1 MATITMENSG
11 WSGNGDMGDSHV
23 EAHSEQR
30 QFLQEDE
37 PFIETLTDN
46 KTGDLST
53 SLVLDYALKN
63 GYKKSPEE
71 WAKLPPSK
79 QKGSYDV
86 YFGSLFLRTAKAK
99 KKRLDDK
106 KTTPTTRRRIGQEL
120 ASLQHNGM
128 IIDSSLFYISNTAI
142 YQDMDK
148 DELKKYRQFE
158 RKTFER
164 FYKSKTFQ
172 ELNPELIRAE
182 IHFDEMGAMHL
193 QTQQEWLYKD
203 GRNRSSYSKRAVI
216 KKLLIKKYGSE
227 KELQNRLDALC
238 FFHHNFGKVNKGDT
252 VKPGVDRRPDLAYL
266 EYAESGRPLRVS
278 RSVKKNTKTKDGYRD
293 FAYSAPERRTR
304 LTELWRLEQI
314 SELRAIALQ
323 TAKEMNV
330 DYSVDQHYTTDNKHR
345 NRVQYLEHQHLKGVN
360 GQLSDDNQKLT
371 GQIKDSKKALSATNK
386 DIATAAAQSAKQNAE
401 LEKTIKAKNA
411 ANSAVRQA
419 YTAIT
424 GSLPVDKNGQNLSVK
439 KTAEALKKAVSSLK
453 SDANKQQKR
462 LKDAQTMADTLE
474 TANEQAKASLTD
486 TKTQRQNEEKQL
498 RKLQKQRQQREQ
510 EAAEQQ
516 QQQQQQQKTFQE
528 NEKLLATQS
537 NSLNGLKAQ
546 TKAEQKK
553 LNRLKQQRKQQE
565 QQPEQKKLRA
575 KAAEY
580 DKINAAVGNEVP
592 QGVTLADYV
601 ISKFSLFAKRAKQRI
616 ENNKHIVKMQTA
628 IVKFLRLSGVKIND
642 DVANVYSTTED
653 NKQRDVLT
661 DTINE
666 RYQQISGGMEKNK
679 QKNAAAN
686 RKRQQKQDQS
696 AWGE

>member
-99 KKRLDDK
+99 KKRLDNK

-148 DELKKYRQFE
+148 DELKKYRHFE

-278 RSVKKNTKTKDGYRD
+278 RSAKKNTKTKDGYRD

-401 LEKTIKAKNA
+401 LEKATKAKNETEA
-411 ANSAVRQA
+411 AVRNA

-424 GSLPVDKNGQNLSVK
+424 GRMPVDKNGKDFSTE
-439 KTAEALKKAVSSLK
+439 KTVEAIKQAVSGLK
-453 SDANKQQKR
+453 NDADKQQKR
-462 LKDAQTMADTLE
+462 LTDAQTAADTLE
-474 TANEQAKASLTD
+474 ASNKEAKATLTD
-486 TKTQRQNEEKQL
+486 TKKQQQEENKQL
-498 RKLQKQRQQREQ
+498 QKLRTQRQQRQQEATEEQ
-510 EAAEQQ
+510 E
-516 QQQQQQQKTFQE
+516 QQQKTFQE
-528 NEKLLATQS
+528 NEKLLSSQS
-537 NSLNGLKAQ
+537 NSLNGLKAA

-553 LNRLKQQRKQQE
+553 LNQLKQQRRQQE
-565 QQPEQKKLRA
+565 QQPEQKELRA

-616 ENNKHIVKMQTA
+616 ENNQHIVKMQTA

-666 RYQQISGGMEKNK
+666 RYQQISGGIEKNR

-686 RKRQQKQDQS
+686 RKQKQDQS